1 MKAKTQKTKTRKI
14 TRAPRALR
22 IGNLVQITQ
31 CPSELINRG
40 YHPEVFGS
48 VGKISAVRGAA
59 IEVTITRC
67 DDYPELCGGIIDM
80 SAGYL
85 KPVT

>member
-1 MKAKTQKTKTRKI
+1 MKTKTKTRK
-14 TRAPRALR
+14 PRALR
-22 IGNLVQITQ
+22 VGAIVQIIQ
-31 CPSELINRG
+31 PPAELINRG
-40 YHPEVFGS
+40 YHPECFGS
-48 VGKISAVRGAA
+48 VGKVSAIRGAA

-85 KPVT
+85 KRCK